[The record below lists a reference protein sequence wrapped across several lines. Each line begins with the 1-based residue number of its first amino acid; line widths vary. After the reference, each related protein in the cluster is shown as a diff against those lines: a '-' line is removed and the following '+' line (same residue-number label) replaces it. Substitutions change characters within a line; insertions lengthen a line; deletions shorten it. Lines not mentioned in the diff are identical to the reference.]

1 MSLFGL
7 GKRGEQLA
15 KGLVDLIDKPV
26 SAKEYIQQGTNPDF
40 LIKQGL
46 LAPEQI
52 NNIRSVQGAQNRYLK
67 HSIQSP
73 EFMMREMGFQNNPT
87 VTSQVPRPPRNIIM
101 PEDLEGMV
109 LKSHLG
115 DKTVTDKTILSIGGV
130 DLPVPVQSRGGVG
143 YGSSPLTPEPNYWGS
158 NLGAATSL
166 QNAAE
171 KLEEMFDKPVAGVY
185 AAMGRDG
192 NFFNQAFADA
202 LQQQVDAIDLPQEAI
217 DHFDNSMRTLHG
229 KKDWVGL
236 RHPDARK
243 QLLGTDGYPH
253 KGAGNMRSAYV
264 MQMDKA
270 GYKNQGF
277 PLVQPLMNELI
288 EPELANVNLG
298 DSGFI
303 MGQIGKDFGLSPNA
317 NHPSYTTGIMG
328 RTLGGTPVSL
338 PSRIMYPDA
347 YKILDKAISKAGENF
362 TASQMVKALADR
374 HDMYQIAT
382 PEWVD
387 KASEWIRKNPK
398 GTANALLVAVGT
410 PIALGSSEETQAA
423 IIPKLSQAARSVS
436 KQEIERIKRGEAL
449 GYNMSPEAR
458 LYHASKQD
466 INQFEAGYDDGLI
479 FTTPDPEFANNWLG
493 KGRFKERKGG
503 TGAIEGIKAEKKRF
517 RDEQNEIMKS
527 MTEDQRDKY
536 FHETVMPQQ
545 SQLIMDERL
554 ADNAIYP
561 LVTKAKKPFSP
572 EQDVDIL
579 EELYGKEYLDAP
591 FGSGFPTYRDALKD
605 GNYLLYENKQVVDF
619 LKSKGYD
626 SMFLKESAGA
636 ENPYTTLASFDAKDL
651 KSPHAQF
658 KDPNN
663 PNILAGAGALGLMS
677 LFAPEEAEAAG
688 LVAAVPAIARK
699 LLDDPNAP
707 KKNTPQGW
715 ANYLKNNGAKP
726 NEIEKYNLDLID
738 SKRPLDKEEVSQ
750 YLLDNEYQF
759 GRSLYTEQPDQ
770 LDVDVMREQYKDYFD
785 EKAEKYGATTA
796 DINNEI
802 GGLLDEKRPN
812 FRTDR
817 SDGDI
822 TNYRNQVLTDP
833 SGEQIDK
840 YIGMNSQRSTQL
852 SGELLE
858 LHNAI
863 ENDSFILDNVD
874 GNLVKVPME
883 EMKAR
888 QTQKQIEKARL
899 EQLRNQAENRLFVES
914 SHFTEPN
921 AIGHVRTTDRVNTF
935 DPRTGKKTQYR
946 LMEEVQSDWVQRAE
960 NPDYGVK
967 DVEAMDNLYDAMYE
981 SKVNQYKDMANA
993 SPDQIEGIF
1002 NAYLAEQADISRR
1015 LDSMNR
1021 SDEGLA
1027 LVPQPPVAKPH
1038 IPLVN
1043 QTIIDAVDDNMD
1055 GVGIVTGDTQLAAK
1069 EQFQFI
1075 NDISWK
1081 TVKSDGDAAEILFDF
1096 SGITNRQGDVGTV
1109 HQQLSMDIEKDLKA
1123 FRTMMPKGAAD
1134 QIIDDVKAAVARGDD
1149 SGVMSNFNT
1158 QVEGKKLR
1166 PYYNKTL
1173 RKHLEQIGKQYG
1185 VKVEKRINTEM
1196 YSIDDIDDGYYAVVR
1211 DGDVLEEFNDID
1223 EAKQYLSKQQMGAD
1237 DHFYLPFTDEMKA
1250 DVKKNG
1256 LKMFST
1262 IGLTPVAIDAMR
1274 SNVNAEDE
1282 RMRVVYD
1289 DTDTQ
1294 REENRAA
1301 IEDMLARDSKTRR
1314 REELG
1319 DTLTGLLDA
1328 PKTALNLAGDVITD
1342 TIGGAFQVLPE
1353 LGVRAVESAVP
1364 SLKGTGLG
1372 DRFAEGFSSLYKSEP
1387 RNRKEEMIRN
1397 QVTSNLMGALTAAAP
1412 YAQEAYTSGGL
1423 LGAPSLQDIVQTA
1436 KSGYEQLPEG
1446 YVKENLLPAAGYTA
1460 AGILSVPYLFGRA
1473 PVKAAT
1479 ENMMPQGLLN

>member
-1 MSLFGL
+1 MRQRGL
-7 GKRGEQLA
+7 GILNTISELLDDPKLKQTGRLPEYSHSTSKNPDKILEDWMQPNQSVIEPIEYPLVNLSDFEGRGYVLGESDRAISNRMLEGIGNNPLSEPIELNTGSNFMFHNPQVWSSGGSVITRMMNQAKALKEQTGQNPIMLPRLLGPQGVDFDKNIATTMIRYNQANAPKSTLKEQDDIIRKHIPNWRNANDAQSMQAFYDAPAVTRKKLQIDLDKLKNMDGLSLGNARLA
-15 KGLVDLIDKPV
+15 I
-26 SAKEYIQQGTNPDF
+26 TNPDYIHSPNQTLPAVAEIDVGRGTSKNTNINYPVGF
-40 LIKQGL
+40 HGEGLGLLSTPLTARQLTEPAEGFFNKAGDKVGEKHVEYYIKQANPSGIL
-46 LAPEQI
+46 TREKLNA
-52 NNIRSVQGAQNRYLK
+52 
-67 HSIQSP
+67 
-73 EFMMREMGFQNNPT
+73 MRDAGIKFKSGVIPT
-87 VTSQVPRPPRNIIM
+87 
-101 PEDLEGMV
+101 
-109 LKSHLG
+109 
-115 DKTVTDKTILSIGGV
+115 
-130 DLPVPVQSRGGVG
+130 
-143 YGSSPLTPEPNYWGS
+143 
-158 NLGAATSL
+158 AATL
-166 QNAAE
+166 
-171 KLEEMFDKPVAGVY
+171 GT
-185 AAMGRDG
+185 AAM
-192 NFFNQAFADA
+192 
-202 LQQQVDAIDLPQEAI
+202 
-217 DHFDNSMRTLHG
+217 S
-229 KKDWVGL
+229 
-236 RHPDARK
+236 
-243 QLLGTDGYPH
+243 LLG
-253 KGAGNMRSAYV
+253 
-264 MQMDKA
+264 
-270 GYKNQGF
+270 
-277 PLVQPLMNELI
+277 
-288 EPELANVNLG
+288 
-298 DSGFI
+298 
-303 MGQIGKDFGLSPNA
+303 
-317 NHPSYTTGIMG
+317 
-328 RTLGGTPVSL
+328 
-338 PSRIMYPDA
+338 
-347 YKILDKAISKAGENF
+347 
-362 TASQMVKALADR
+362 
-374 HDMYQIAT
+374 
-382 PEWVD
+382 
-387 KASEWIRKNPK
+387 
-398 GTANALLVAVGT
+398 
-410 PIALGSSEETQAA
+410 SEEADAA
-423 IIPKLSQAARSVS
+423 IIPKLAQTTQRANTVPTAKAADKYLTDQGATGKSLDYGAGFGINAKAIGFDDTFEPFADDAFKPTYTSAADIPENTYGKVVSTNVLNVIPPDARAEAIQNIGSILEPNGMAVIQTRSASAVNELKKS
-436 KQEIERIKRGEAL
+436 KTAIPQDE
-449 GYNMSPEAR
+449 P
-458 LYHASKQD
+458 ASFLTSKGSYQK
-466 INQFEAGYDDGLI
+466 G
-479 FTTPDPEFANNWLG
+479 FT
-493 KGRFKERKGG
+493 
-503 TGAIEGIKAEKKRF
+503 
-517 RDEQNEIMKS
+517 RDELQNEVQGI
-527 MTEDQRDKY
+527 
-536 FHETVMPQQ
+536 
-545 SQLIMDERL
+545 LG
-554 ADNAIYP
+554 DNFE
-561 LVTKAKKPFSP
+561 VTKIP
-572 EQDVDIL
+572 
-579 EELYGKEYLDAP
+579 
-591 FGSGFPTYRDALKD
+591 
-605 GNYLLYENKQVVDF
+605 
-619 LKSKGYD
+619 
-626 SMFLKESAGA
+626 
-636 ENPYTTLASFDAKDL
+636 AKDI
-651 KSPHAQF
+651 
-658 KDPNN
+658 PNGSAISVKKLRGVTL
-663 PNILAGAGALGLMS
+663 PSAVAATGLLGGQ
-677 LFAPEEAEAAG
+677 EEAEASG

-750 YLLDNEYQF
+750 YLLDNEYKF
-759 GRSLYTEQPDQ
+759 GRSLHTEQPNQ
-770 LDVDVMREQYKDYFD
+770 TDVDVMREQYKDYFD
-785 EKAEKYGATTA
+785 EKMSTYGATTA
-796 DINNEI
+796 DVNEEI
-802 GGLLDEKRPN
+802 GFALDEKQPL

-817 SDGDI
+817 SSGDI

-852 SGELLE
+852 SGELRE
-858 LHNAI
+858 LHTAI
-863 ENDSFILDNVD
+863 KNDSFILDNVD

-899 EQLRNQAENRLFVES
+899 EKLRNQAENRLFVES

-921 AIGHVRTTDRVNTF
+921 AIGHVRTTDRVNSF
-935 DPRTGKKTQYR
+935 DPRTGKKTEYR

-960 NPDYGVK
+960 NPDYGIK

-981 SKVNQYKDMANA
+981 SKVNQYKAMANA
-993 SPDQIEGIF
+993 SPDEREGIF
-1002 NAYLAEQADISRR
+1002 NAFLAEQADISRR

-1021 SDEGLA
+1021 SKEGLA

-1069 EQFQFI
+1069 DQFQFI

-1081 TVKSDGDAAEILFDF
+1081 SVKSEGGATEILFDF

-1109 HQQLSMDIEKDLKA
+1109 HQQLSMDIKKDLEA

-1134 QIIDDVKAAVARGDD
+1134 QIISDVKAAVERGDD

-1185 VKVEKRINTEM
+1185 VKVERRSNTDE
-1196 YSIDDIDDGYYAVVR
+1196 YRIDDLDEDGFYAVLR
-1211 DGDVLEEFNDID
+1211 DGDTIAEFDDID

-1274 SNVNAEDE
+1274 SNVAAEDE

-1301 IEDMLARDSKTRR
+1301 IEDMLARDAKTRR

-1372 DRFAEGFSSLYKSEP
+1372 DRFAEGFSSLYKSKP

-1397 QVTSNLMGALTAAAP
+1397 QVTSNLMDALAAAAP

>member
-15 KGLVDLIDKPV
+15 KGLVDLIDKPT

-40 LIKQGL
+40 LVKQGL

-52 NNIRSVQGAQNRYLK
+52 NNIRAVQGAQNRYLK
-67 HSIQSP
+67 NSIQSP

-87 VTSQVPRPPRNIIM
+87 VTTQLPQPPRNIIM

-115 DKTVTDKTILSIGGV
+115 DRTVTDKTIESIGGV

-143 YGSSPLTPEPNYWGS
+143 YGSSPLTPKPNYWGS
-158 NLGAATSL
+158 NLGAARSL

-171 KLEEMFDKPVAGVY
+171 GLEEMFDKPVAGVY
-185 AAMGRDG
+185 SAMGRDG

-202 LQQQVDAIDLPQEAI
+202 LQQQVDALDLPQEAI
-217 DHFDNSMRTLHG
+217 DHFDNSIRTQHG

-243 QLLGTDGYPH
+243 QLLGTDGYAQ
-253 KGAGNMRSAYV
+253 KGAGNLRSAYV
-264 MQMDKA
+264 IQMDKA

-288 EPELANVNLG
+288 EPELANVNVG

-328 RTLGGTPVSL
+328 REIGGTPVSL
-338 PSRIMYPDA
+338 PSRVMYPDA
-347 YKILDKAISKAGENF
+347 YKILDQSLTVAGEKY
-362 TASQMVKALADR
+362 TASQMINALAVR

-398 GTANALLVAVGT
+398 GTAQALMIAVGT
-410 PIALGSSEETQAA
+410 PIALGSSEET
-423 IIPKLSQAARSVS
+423 
-436 KQEIERIKRGEAL
+436 EA
-449 GYNMSPEAR
+449 S
-458 LYHASKQD
+458 
-466 INQFEAGYDDGLI
+466 
-479 FTTPDPEFANNWLG
+479 
-493 KGRFKERKGG
+493 
-503 TGAIEGIKAEKKRF
+503 
-517 RDEQNEIMKS
+517 
-527 MTEDQRDKY
+527 
-536 FHETVMPQQ
+536 
-545 SQLIMDERL
+545 
-554 ADNAIYP
+554 
-561 LVTKAKKPFSP
+561 
-572 EQDVDIL
+572 
-579 EELYGKEYLDAP
+579 
-591 FGSGFPTYRDALKD
+591 
-605 GNYLLYENKQVVDF
+605 
-619 LKSKGYD
+619 
-626 SMFLKESAGA
+626 
-636 ENPYTTLASFDAKDL
+636 
-651 KSPHAQF
+651 
-658 KDPNN
+658 
-663 PNILAGAGALGLMS
+663 
-677 LFAPEEAEAAG
+677 G
-688 LVAAVPAIARK
+688 LVSAVPAIARK

-738 SKRPLDKEEVSQ
+738 SKRPLGKEEVSQ
-750 YLLDNEYQF
+750 YLLDNEYKF
-759 GRSLYTEQPDQ
+759 GRSLHTEQPNQ
-770 LDVDVMREQYKDYFD
+770 LDVDVMREQNKDYFD
-785 EKAEKYGATTA
+785 EKMSTYGATTA
-796 DINNEI
+796 DVNEEI
-802 GGLLDEKRPN
+802 GFLLDEKQPN

-817 SDGDI
+817 SSGDI

-840 YIGMNSQRSTQL
+840 YIGMNTQRSTQL
-852 SGELLE
+852 SGELIE
-858 LHNAI
+858 LNNAI
-863 ENDSFILDNVD
+863 DNESFILDNVD

-883 EMKAR
+883 EMIAR
-888 QTQKQIEKARL
+888 RTKLQTDKARL
-899 EQLRNQAENRLFVES
+899 ELLRNQAENRLFVES

-921 AIGHVRTTDRVNTF
+921 AIGHVRTTDRANSF
-935 DPRTGKKTQYR
+935 DPRTGKKTEYR

-967 DVEAMDNLYDAMYE
+967 DIEAMDNLYDAMYE
-981 SKVNQYKDMANA
+981 SKVNQYKAMANA
-993 SPDQIEGIF
+993 SPDEIEGIF
-1002 NAYLAEQADISRR
+1002 NDYLAEQADISRR

-1021 SDEGLA
+1021 SKEGLA

-1038 IPLVN
+1038 IPLIN

-1069 EQFQFI
+1069 DQFQFI

-1081 TVKSDGDAAEILFDF
+1081 SVKSDGDATEILFDF

-1109 HQQLSMDIEKDLKA
+1109 HQQLSMDIKKDLEA

-1134 QIIDDVKAAVARGDD
+1134 QIINDVKAAVERGDD
-1149 SGVMSNFNT
+1149 NGVMSNFNT

-1185 VKVEKRINTEM
+1185 VKVERRANTDE
-1196 YSIDDIDDGYYAVVR
+1196 YRIDDLDDGDYAVVR
-1211 DGDVLEEFNDID
+1211 DGDVIEEFNDID

-1256 LKMFST
+1256 LKMFSAF
-1262 IGLTPVAIDAMR
+1262 GLTPVAIDAMR
-1274 SNVNAEDE
+1274 SNVSAEDE

-1328 PKTALNLAGDVITD
+1328 PRTALNLAGDAVTGLVSD
-1342 TIGGAFQVLPE
+1342 AATIPSLFVSAYEKATPTEADAGMGQRYGDKMKQLVE
-1353 LGVRAVESAVP
+1353 LGM
-1364 SLKGTGLG
+1364 SLSPMGLMNLGEG
-1372 DRFAEGFSSLYKSEP
+1372 DSV
-1387 RNRKEEMIRN
+1387 KEELIKQKMGKN
-1397 QVTSNLMGALTAAAP
+1397 VSNAVQASAP
-1412 YAQEAYTSGGL
+1412 YLRDAYTHEGL
-1423 LGAPSLQDIVQTA
+1423 LGAPSIQDIVQATQQ
-1436 KSGYEQLPEG
+1436 GYQSLPEG
-1446 YVKENLLPAAGYTA
+1446 YLKDNALPAAGLSALGVLGMYDVLGLRRKA
-1460 AGILSVPYLFGRA
+1460 AQ
-1473 PVKAAT
+1473 AAT